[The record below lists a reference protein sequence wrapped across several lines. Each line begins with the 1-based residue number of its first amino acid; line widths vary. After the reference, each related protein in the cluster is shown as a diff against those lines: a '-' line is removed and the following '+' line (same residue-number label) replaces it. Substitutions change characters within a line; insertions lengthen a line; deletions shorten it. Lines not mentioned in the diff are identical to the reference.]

1 MKNTI
6 GDYMK
11 YKCTSC
17 HAEIAPREHAARFLC
32 PNCGD
37 VELVRCEK
45 CRKLSNPYK
54 CEKCGYEGP

>member
-1 MKNTI
+1 
-6 GDYMK
+6 MK

-32 PNCGD
+32 PNCGE

-54 CEKCGYEGP
+54 CGKCGYEGP